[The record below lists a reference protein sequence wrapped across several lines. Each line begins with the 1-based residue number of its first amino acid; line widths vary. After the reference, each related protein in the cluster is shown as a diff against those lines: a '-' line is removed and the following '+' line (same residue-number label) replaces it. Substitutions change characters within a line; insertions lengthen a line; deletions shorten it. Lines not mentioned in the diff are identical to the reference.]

1 MIIFHI
7 FSIIS
12 FKFFRYETIETH
24 ALVFFTHILAIGCV
38 REEKNAILLAGS
50 CPKPLFANYT
60 RSLTYALFYS
70 SKKNMLL
77 RKKYE

>member
-1 MIIFHI
+1 MIFFHI

-24 ALVFFTHILAIGCV
+24 ALAFLTHIILAIGGV
-38 REEKNAILLAGS
+38 REEKNAILIAGS

-60 RSLTYALFYS
+60 RSLTYALF
-70 SKKNMLL
+70 LF
-77 RKKYE
+77 